1 MSKKIIL
8 TDEQIAQ
15 VEALAAYLSIDEIA
29 DYLGIS
35 SRSFYEIKHR
45 QPEVLAAYKR
55 GAAKACSFVGST
67 LMGFIREKENTA
79 SKLNAATFYLRT
91 KGKWAA
97 EPKNDNQPFFLTM
110 SNEQTP
116 EEIFNTGFSA
126 FNEGQID
133 FSQMQQVNS
142 LAIAKKNIQ
151 SNVSDVDKAEHEQI
165 DREETYKKAI
175 EINKAVNNL
184 ISLKASS
191 DAAEAKNNGPKK
203 ANKKREN

>member
-1 MSKKIIL
+1 MNKKIIL

-15 VEALAAYLSIDEIA
+15 VEALAAYLSINEIA

-45 QPEVLAAYKR
+45 QPKVLAAYKM

-151 SNVSDVDKAEHEQI
+151 SNLSDADKAEYQQLSQ
-165 DREETYKKAI
+165 EEAYKMAI
-175 EINKAVNNL
+175 EINEAVKNIKESNTKIVL
-184 ISLKASS
+184 PKK
-191 DAAEAKNNGPKK
+191 KNND
-203 ANKKREN
+203 

>member
-1 MSKKIIL
+1 
-8 TDEQIAQ
+8 
-15 VEALAAYLSIDEIA
+15 
-29 DYLGIS
+29 
-35 SRSFYEIKHR
+35 
-45 QPEVLAAYKR
+45 
-55 GAAKACSFVGST
+55 
-67 LMGFIREKENTA
+67 
-79 SKLNAATFYLRT
+79 
-91 KGKWAA
+91 
-97 EPKNDNQPFFLTM
+97 M

-126 FNEGQID
+126 FNKGQID

-151 SNVSDVDKAEHEQI
+151 SGLSDADKAEHEQI
-165 DREETYKKAI
+165 DREEAYKMAI

-184 ISLKASS
+184 TSLKASS